1 MRDGALKGVDQLGDG
16 GEDRAVVVGQLA
28 GADSVSRRLMVFSR
42 ASKDP
47 LFSESRCPARIRQK
61 QPDRNERKGEPGGY

>member
-28 GADSVSRRLMVFSR
+28 GADSVSRRLMVFFSGIEG
-42 ASKDP
+42 S
-47 LFSESRCPARIRQK
+47 LFFRIEV
-61 QPDRNERKGEPGGY
+61 PGEDTPETTRPK